1 LIQYRHS
8 IFAGSANVQNKPPV
22 ILASTSRYRRELLQ
36 RFGIEFS
43 TVAPQ
48 VEEVVLPGEA
58 PIAMVK
64 RLAQYKAQAVAA
76 EHHDALV
83 IGSDQCAAL
92 EDEILG
98 KPLFHTAAVQQL
110 RRLSGKRVGFHTG
123 ICLLHR
129 ATALERVDVVSTW
142 VQFRN
147 LGDDEI
153 ERYLRREQPYD
164 CAGSFRSEALGIS
177 LFMNVVSEDP
187 TALIGLPL
195 IMLGQ
200 WLREQGLEVP

>member
-1 LIQYRHS
+1 MHIQ
-8 IFAGSANVQNKPPV
+8 PPV
-22 ILASTSRYRRELLQ
+22 ILASTSRYRRELLE
-36 RFGIEFS
+36 RLGIEFS
-43 TVAPQ
+43 IVSPQ
-48 VEEVVLPGEA
+48 VDETVLPGET

-64 RLAQYKAQAVAA
+64 RLSRNKAQAVASDHPHA
-76 EHHDALV
+76 RV

-92 EDEILG
+92 GDEILG
-98 KPLFHTAAVQQL
+98 KPLSHPNAVEQL
-110 RRLSGKRVGFHTG
+110 RKLSGQRVGFHTG
-123 ICLLHR
+123 LCLLHSD
-129 ATALERVDVVSTW
+129 TGLERVDVVSTW

-147 LGDDEI
+147 LEEDEI

-177 LFMNVVSEDP
+177 LFSKVVSEDP

-195 IMLGQ
+195 ITLGQ